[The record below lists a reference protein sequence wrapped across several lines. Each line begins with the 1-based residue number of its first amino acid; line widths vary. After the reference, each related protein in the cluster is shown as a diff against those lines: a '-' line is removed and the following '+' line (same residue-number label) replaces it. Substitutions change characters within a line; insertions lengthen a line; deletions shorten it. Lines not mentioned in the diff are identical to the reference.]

1 MPKEIAMDY
10 PLAFRALNTIV
21 ADSRRKLDLPNE
33 YQPIFFCNL
42 SYSEYLKVSESLFSL
57 RF

>member
-1 MPKEIAMDY
+1 MPKGRAMDY
-10 PLAFRALNTIV
+10 SLAFRALNTIV
-21 ADSRRKLDLPNE
+21 VDTRRKLDLPNE

-42 SYSEYLKVSESLFSL
+42 SYNEYLKVSESLFSL